1 MRLVACALVIAG
13 LGDAGAGGAEDITS
27 AAPVCA
33 RAHCF
38 AVQLHVAN
46 DAKGLVVAPAWLG
59 DQLATANK
67 HFDTLDVGFALAG
80 VDNASVEHVVTRADR
95 DALFTRGLS
104 PRTIHVFV
112 TAKLDDIDNPGEI
125 IYGVTWH
132 AHDAT
137 YIVVSGMAWERTLAH
152 ELGHYFGLPH
162 STYAISIMNKT
173 PREEPPIEDR
183 RFSDEELAK
192 LRTAI
197 DRVVKQKSVVEIR
210 AATSG

>member
-1 MRLVACALVIAG
+1 MTPPQDGNDPLV
-13 LGDAGAGGAEDITS
+13 T
-27 AAPVCA
+27 
-33 RAHCF
+33 
-38 AVQLHVAN
+38 Q
-46 DAKGLVVAPAWLG
+46 
-59 DQLATANK
+59 
-67 HFDTLDVGFALAG
+67 
-80 VDNASVEHVVTRADR
+80 ADR
-95 DALFTRGLS
+95 DALFTRGQTQG
-104 PRTIHVFV
+104 TIHVFV

-173 PREEPPIEDR
+173 PREEPPIADR